1 MDAIKKKMQAMKM
14 EKDTA
19 MDKADTCEGQAKDA
33 NLRADKVIN
42 FVYTNINKKKK
53 YTYFFYDQVNEDVR
67 DCQKKLSQVESD
79 FDTNKN
85 KLEEAIKQ
93 LEDREKA
100 LTAVS

>member
-14 EKDTA
+14 EKDSA
-19 MDKADTCEGQAKDA
+19 MDKADTCEGQSKDA
-33 NLRADKVIN
+33 NLRADKVNKINISSKHFLTSIN
-42 FVYTNINKKKK
+42 FVV
-53 YTYFFYDQVNEDVR
+53 FQVNEDVR
-67 DCQKKLSQVESD
+67 DCQKKLTQVESD
-79 FDTNKN
+79 LDTNKN